1 MIEKFYKAATAVS
14 SFNKTIQDI
23 QLAGGLG
30 QYNAFTLR
38 NAITM
43 MWQDPIGGTRAL
55 FTNFR
60 NARSNESV
68 VQFYLKNHEK
78 LLKMAIDTGDY
89 SALNAFTNVINAR
102 DEVTGGSA
110 IAEMGHA
117 IMDMP
122 ENIKKEGVIAG
133 LWDTTSNTYEAIF
146 SNPTFVRWAAIAKAD
161 MQLRNYDHATRF
173 VNRIMAQ
180 YGLKDEDFANMEGGM
195 GTKDKYIAHLAQM
208 RTDRYWTP
216 SKFITSGG
224 NADKYLQKQKRLS
237 IQQTADSLRGMPQ
250 KKTLRQCLSDFFFA
264 IGYKL
269 QMNAHPVVGIGSIF
283 TALPNNIRAS
293 NAIRNRTSFS
303 VMTSRF
309 AGRGDRNEALV
320 MIGIAALAHAWNTHI
335 GAPSAFEELFGDHGD
350 DENGTHGIA
359 QSLMNFQDFGKFWLP
374 NTEDGKFDP
383 TKRGASIDP
392 FFSIFTLQNSAFRAA
407 NKAFFPNQI
416 PINTQRVFYQEDNQN
431 LIARMQGVSDE
442 LIGANL
448 LSGYKAIYEF
458 LNNSTYFGNNIWER
472 KRLPDGSENPNY
484 NPLRNLMASV
494 AHIMNLEEVMLGDT
508 TNRWVKGLDIDTKT
522 WKDGEQVDP
531 YSVGPKIG
539 EAGKYNGRTGTVAGS
554 GIIQHEY
561 LSALK
566 KANDGEYFDALTE
579 SMELPI
585 KTRNYASR
593 ARTQLNTE
601 VIAALRNAKKEYDN
615 KVKSASPEEKD
626 KAYAVFAKKA
636 VNIMHD
642 WSAKN
647 DYALGPNDEL
657 TSAAT
662 KILVSF
668 MADEYDDVTNR
679 VQNRYDKIKQ
689 ELKMADGD
697 QFLFS
702 KEAMEAAI
710 ADGMSDSE
718 AAELHNKHLTAL
730 KEAQIKEYKA
740 RQALIEAKI
749 DPSVFDTV
757 DYINDDMSAK
767 SASFDK
773 KTYTE
778 ILGKL
783 EAPIGEFKNYKEM
796 KAYYEARISEATTTK
811 QKAKLAGIYNE
822 QVLDVITP
830 YIEAG
835 YGAAA
840 FNNIYWDG
848 DNLSNK
854 LGPYIILPADK
865 YYGGKYP
872 RTNYLKDMLGIGYRD
887 SKNLPSD
894 KQVEEQLHKVAVSLS
909 KGNISSASALVDN
922 ALVQLRKGYWHAAPA
937 DYDKLI
943 RMRALLSSRSK

>member
-1 MIEKFYKAATAVS
+1 
-14 SFNKTIQDI
+14 
-23 QLAGGLG
+23 
-30 QYNAFTLR
+30 
-38 NAITM
+38 
-43 MWQDPIGGTRAL
+43 
-55 FTNFR
+55 
-60 NARSNESV
+60 
-68 VQFYLKNHEK
+68 
-78 LLKMAIDTGDY
+78 
-89 SALNAFTNVINAR
+89 
-102 DEVTGGSA
+102 
-110 IAEMGHA
+110 
-117 IMDMP
+117 
-122 ENIKKEGVIAG
+122 
-133 LWDTTSNTYEAIF
+133 
-146 SNPTFVRWAAIAKAD
+146 
-161 MQLRNYDHATRF
+161 
-173 VNRIMAQ
+173 
-180 YGLKDEDFANMEGGM
+180 
-195 GTKDKYIAHLAQM
+195 
-208 RTDRYWTP
+208 
-216 SKFITSGG
+216 
-224 NADKYLQKQKRLS
+224 
-237 IQQTADSLRGMPQ
+237 
-250 KKTLRQCLSDFFFA
+250 
-264 IGYKL
+264 
-269 QMNAHPVVGIGSIF
+269 
-283 TALPNNIRAS
+283 
-293 NAIRNRTSFS
+293 
-303 VMTSRF
+303 
-309 AGRGDRNEALV
+309 
-320 MIGIAALAHAWNTHI
+320 
-335 GAPSAFEELFGDHGD
+335 
-350 DENGTHGIA
+350 
-359 QSLMNFQDFGKFWLP
+359 
-374 NTEDGKFDP
+374 
-383 TKRGASIDP
+383 
-392 FFSIFTLQNSAFRAA
+392 
-407 NKAFFPNQI
+407 
-416 PINTQRVFYQEDNQN
+416 
-431 LIARMQGVSDE
+431 MQGVSDE

-561 LSALK
+561 MSALK

-579 SMELPI
+579 SMELPF

-749 DPSVFDTV
+749 DPNVFDTV
-757 DYINDDMSAK
+757 DYINDDASAK

-773 KTYTE
+773 KTYAE

-811 QKAKLAGIYNE
+811 QKAKLASIYNE

-894 KQVEEQLHKVAVSLS
+894 KQVGEQLHKVAVSLS

-937 DYDKLI
+937 DYEKLI